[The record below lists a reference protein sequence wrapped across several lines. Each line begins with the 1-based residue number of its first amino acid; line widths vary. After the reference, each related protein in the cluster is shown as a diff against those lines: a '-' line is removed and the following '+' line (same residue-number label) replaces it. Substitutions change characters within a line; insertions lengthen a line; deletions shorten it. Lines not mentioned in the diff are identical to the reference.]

1 MKKRSACMTAD
12 EFASRFSLY
21 PSKQLEPDYSGF
33 FKPDAK
39 SKEAAVL
46 VPIVVREDG
55 LKLLFTKRASHLRHH
70 AGQISFP
77 GGRRDD
83 SDSDLIETALRECE
97 EEISLARVS
106 VTPLGWLP
114 SLHTI
119 SNYTVFPLVGLI
131 KEIGPVSPN
140 PDEVAEIFEAPLTH
154 FLNRHGH
161 TTAKPKRGKLT
172 QTIHFMP
179 YQDKLIWGATAAI
192 LDKLAAHFE

>member
-1 MKKRSACMTAD
+1 MTPE
-12 EFASRFSLY
+12 EFASRFSLLR
-21 PSKQLEPDYSGF
+21 STQLEPNFTGF
-33 FKPDAK
+33 FKPNTK

-46 VPIVVREDG
+46 VPVVLREEG
-55 LKLLFTKRASHLRHH
+55 LQLLFTKRATHLRHH

-77 GGRRDD
+77 GGRKDETD
-83 SDSDLIETALRECE
+83 QDLIETALRESE
-97 EEISLARVS
+97 EEIGLYRDR

-119 SNYTVFPLVGLI
+119 SNYTVHPLVGLI
-131 KEIGPVSPN
+131 RDLGEVKPN
-140 PDEVAEIFEAPLTH
+140 PDEVAEIFEAPLSH
-154 FLNRHGH
+154 FLNRTGH

-192 LDKLAAHFE
+192 LDKLAKHFE